1 MIKAL
6 YRNQYS
12 IKRVLSSGGFSI
24 IYLAE
29 DNNSQ
34 TEIALKVGRVD
45 QNDPGYAKSIREEA
59 RLLGELNH
67 PESHPNIVQIKPIT
81 REKDKPDVYL
91 ARAIELPGNPYF
103 FVMEYLPGGTLD
115 TYLKQVKRLPVGES
129 AAIALELARALHYLH
144 SKGYAHND
152 LKPENVVF
160 RQVIEAGSPFNVTLI
175 DFGIAT
181 RVNLQV
187 HAGSAN
193 VMAPEQLKQARM
205 EMPPEVAAAID
216 LKKVDVWGLG
226 ILLYRMLGGRLPFE
240 DRNEGRLTSRI
251 IESHPTSL
259 LKLSRDLPPEI
270 DRLVMEGCLAKRP
283 EDRISM
289 VELGHKLRK
298 FGHGVTASK
307 AAKSKRTFWPLSLWG
322 TD

>member
-12 IKRVLSSGGFSI
+12 IKRVLSRGGFSI

-45 QNDPGYAKSIREEA
+45 QEDPGYAKSIREEA
-59 RLLGELNH
+59 RLLNELNH
-67 PESHPNIVQIKPIT
+67 PEGHPNIVQIKPIS
-81 REKDKPDVYL
+81 RASGKPDVYL
-91 ARAIELPGNPYF
+91 ARAVELPGNPYF
-103 FVMEYLPGGTLD
+103 FVMDYLPGGTLD
-115 TYLKQVKRLPVGES
+115 TYLQQVKRLPVGES
-129 AAIALELARALHYLH
+129 AAVALELARALHYLH

-160 RQVIEAGSPFNVTLI
+160 RLPIRAGAPFNATLI

-193 VMAPEQLKQARM
+193 VMAPEQLKQARL
-205 EMPPEVAAAID
+205 EVPPEIAAFID

-251 IESHPTSL
+251 IESNPTSL
-259 LKLSRDLPPEI
+259 LKLSQNLPAEI
-270 DRLVMEGCLAKRP
+270 DWLILEGCLAKRP

-298 FGHGVTASK
+298 FGHGITASK
-307 AAKSKRTFWPLSLWG
+307 AARTKRMYWPFSG
-322 TD
+322 RGAD